1 MNDLYYPLF
10 GSTCFGLSP
19 VNHQEHHLIN
29 CITHWYVR
37 AGDSSCCIS
46 LVYLH
51 RYLCLE
57 LRHARTETSY
67 VFKRLPCVSP
77 LVTIMRA
84 NKVQLQLVLL
94 LLLYATSW
102 IRCYIC
108 TTVQRTSVTLLSLTS
123 NTLRQQNKFDL
134 FPIFALLLHLFALP
148 LWHCALFR
156 NFRLCYRRDAS
167 SFQIPTKFHC
177 DLL

>member
-1 MNDLYYPLF
+1 MFVQAILAVAFRWFIYTDICVLNSAML
-10 GSTCFGLSP
+10 
-19 VNHQEHHLIN
+19 
-29 CITHWYVR
+29 VR
-37 AGDSSCCIS
+37 KPRMYSNGC
-46 LVYLH
+46 
-51 RYLCLE
+51 R
-57 LRHARTETSY
+57 
-67 VFKRLPCVSP
+67 VSP